1 MPSGLSASFLVALSS
16 FVSHVLF
23 GKTPDL
29 VRPVFFSARLVA
41 LSKEAEGV
49 RPIAVGSTLRR
60 LVAKVA
66 AQLVRDEMTDLLAP
80 RQLGFGVKGGAEAA
94 VHAAR
99 VYLRNLQPSEV
110 GFLQCFQ
117 HHSA

>member
-1 MPSGLSASFLVALSS
+1 M
-16 FVSHVLF
+16 
-23 GKTPDL
+23 
-29 VRPVFFSARLVA
+29 
-41 LSKEAEGV
+41 
-49 RPIAVGSTLRR
+49 
-60 LVAKVA
+60 AKVA

-99 VYLRNLQPSEV
+99 VYLRNLQPSSASEV